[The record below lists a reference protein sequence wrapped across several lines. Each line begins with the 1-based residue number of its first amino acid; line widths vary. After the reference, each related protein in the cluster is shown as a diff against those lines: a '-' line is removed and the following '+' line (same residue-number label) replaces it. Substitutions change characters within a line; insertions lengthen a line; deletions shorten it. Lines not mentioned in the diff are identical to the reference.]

1 MQDKSAKGKMD
12 NGILIREATTDDI
25 PEILRQRRAMYEDMD
40 YKDSEALAAMVATSA
55 AYLSEALPAGS
66 FRAWLAVSGE
76 RIVGGGA
83 IVISPWPS
91 HPYDGQ
97 SRRATILNVYTY
109 PDYRKRGIGRQLM
122 QTMIDWCRR
131 EDFAFVSLHASKDG
145 RHLYESLGF
154 EPTNEMR
161 LNLRSRH

>member
-1 MQDKSAKGKMD
+1 MNTA
-12 NGILIREATTDDI
+12 ILMREATLDDI
-25 PEILRQRRAMYEDMD
+25 PEIVRQRRAMYEDMD
-40 YKDSEALAAMVATSA
+40 YKNPEALAAMVATSA

-109 PDYRKRGIGRQLM
+109 PKHRKKGIGRQLM
-122 QTMIDWCRR
+122 LTMIDWCRR

-161 LNLRSRH
+161 LNLRSGH